1 MIRVLQT
8 RSRWGHH
15 RRSLLLAASMLLLTA
30 CERPPEH
37 RGLYYWGAEV
47 NVVCPC
53 GSRDCYWVRGEP
65 AVLNPLRVYVQKQ
78 TSEPYQPIYLTYR
91 GHRLD
96 EPTSGF
102 AVNYEGYQLIS
113 EVISRSVTLP
123 EDCPTP

>member
-1 MIRVLQT
+1 VL
-8 RSRWGHH
+8 RLLIC
-15 RRSLLLAASMLLLTA
+15 LLLPILPA
-30 CERPPEH
+30 CERPAEQ

-53 GSRDCYWVRGEP
+53 GSRACYWVRGEP
-65 AVLNPLRVYVQKQ
+65 AVLNPLRLYLQKK

-91 GHRLD
+91 GHILD

-102 AVNYEGYQLIS
+102 AANYEAYQLIS

-123 EDCPTP
+123 EDCPAP